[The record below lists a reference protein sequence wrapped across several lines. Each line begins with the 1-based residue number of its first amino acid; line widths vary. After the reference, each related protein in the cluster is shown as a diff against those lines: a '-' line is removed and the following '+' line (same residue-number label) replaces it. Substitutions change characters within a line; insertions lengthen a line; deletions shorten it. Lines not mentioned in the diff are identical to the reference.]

1 MTAVAQQA
9 GQYARDDFLTG
20 MSVGF
25 SPVRSS
31 WTYAAEWDP
40 ELGPDD
46 MDSVTSH
53 EARLLEVSLVSTRPT
68 PTRTC
73 TTCRRRRSTGP
84 AGQRCATPPLAAPG
98 TAASGRLARPSTT
111 SVKRAISTATWQR
124 LRLMVLDR
132 DHWSCQIRGP
142 GCSQHATCVD
152 HIEARSIG
160 GAMWDPKNIRASC
173 RTCNLRAASL
183 LQRRQGAGF
192 YSSSLPPASRG
203 SENSGQNDPGSPRFF
218 PGARTP

>member
-1 MTAVAQQA
+1 MATTAQGLVDGGLEAVQALGEQFTHITGRVVPYGVETDVGWFLEEFERGAFTNSIVKTPKIPLLLWHDNRSFPIGSAVSWDDRQDGLHARFRLAMTAVAQQA

-40 ELGPDD
+40 ELGPDH
-46 MDSVTSH
+46 MDSVTRH

-84 AGQRCATPPLAAPG
+84 AGQRCATP
-98 TAASGRLARPSTT
+98 ASGCARHSSIGSPSQTEHD
-111 SVKRAISTATWQR
+111 Q
-124 LRLMVLDR
+124 
-132 DHWSCQIRGP
+132 C
-142 GCSQHATCVD
+142 
-152 HIEARSIG
+152 EARHLNRDLATPATD
-160 GAMWDPKNIRASC
+160 GA
-173 RTCNLRAASL
+173 
-183 LQRRQGAGF
+183 
-192 YSSSLPPASRG
+192 
-203 SENSGQNDPGSPRFF
+203 
-218 PGARTP
+218 